1 MLAEG
6 TRACRTGPEASSPG
20 VPVGPQPWPSPLRS
34 RLRLTAASRPAER
47 SLSSPLTRSLRQ
59 GGPRPP
65 PGRPAPSRSGLPRH
79 ASLQSTHGD
88 PGPRAAAAEGTSGP
102 GRPAGA
108 ERQAKGRGPRRA
120 GEVALPR
127 LSVPSRAR
135 WATLRMLG
143 RGHCGH
149 VSRLRPTAV
158 QAEPGR
164 VPAPGCQPGRACAV
178 TDS

>member
-1 MLAEG
+1 MLSG
-6 TRACRTGPEASSPG
+6 QGLRPLLQVS
-20 VPVGPQPWPSPLRS
+20 PVGPQPRPSPLRS
-34 RLRLTAASRPAER
+34 RLRLTPASRPAER

-65 PGRPAPSRSGLPRH
+65 PARPPRPIPLRPPPH
-79 ASLQSTHGD
+79 ASLRSTHGD

-135 WATLRMLG
+135 WATLHMLG

-164 VPAPGCQPGRACAV
+164 VPARECQPGHACAV

>member
-1 MLAEG
+1 MLAED
-6 TRACRTGPEASSPG
+6 TCACRTGPEASSPG
-20 VPVGPQPWPSPLRS
+20 VPRRPPAPAFPVKKPSAAHPRQPPSRAKPVIAPHSVPQAGWTLPAARPPRPIPL
-34 RLRLTAASRPAER
+34 
-47 SLSSPLTRSLRQ
+47 
-59 GGPRPP
+59 RPP
-65 PGRPAPSRSGLPRH
+65 PH

-108 ERQAKGRGPRRA
+108 ERQAKGRGSRRA

-127 LSVPSRAR
+127 LSVPFRAR
-135 WATLRMLG
+135 WATLHMLG

-164 VPAPGCQPGRACAV
+164 VPARGMPACARV
-178 TDS
+178 RSDR

>member
-1 MLAEG
+1 MLAED

-20 VPVGPQPWPSPLRS
+20 VPC
-34 RLRLTAASRPAER
+34 
-47 SLSSPLTRSLRQ
+47 
-59 GGPRPP
+59 RPP
-65 PGRPAPSRSGLPRH
+65 APAFPVKKPSAAHRRQPPSRAKPVIAPHSVPQAGRTPPAHPAPSRFGLPRH

-135 WATLRMLG
+135 WATLRTLG